1 MRPIVPSSLG
11 VNVPN
16 SLDRDRIQYET
27 RRVTTSLTPTD
38 GESKKMPHLFLTAQ
52 SLSPRTPNG
61 VQTRILLESFPEWKH
76 LFWDAADFRVHDSR
90 STRIESL
97 LFSRFSIF
105 KRDPPPRLAR
115 ALAGFSRWQKNTPKP
130 ALRRWL
136 RTAVKNDVSA
146 VFVSICS
153 INDAE
158 RMQAILME
166 LERPFVV
173 HLWDMLDDDHMKST
187 AFRWLIESAAHVFCL
202 TQEMVD
208 HLSPARPD
216 ATILRFT
223 RGPSRYVA
231 SAPAGGPLRIGLIGN
246 CRPYLDG
253 LSVLNEALRILKR
266 RDYPFS
272 VVYVGSKK
280 RQKEWGERLEGDVEV
295 TGFVESGDERDLLL
309 SQCHVGFLPGPLAPP
324 AINALSKFSIPSRT
338 LDFMATGLP
347 ITGTVHPQ
355 SATATYLETHRL
367 GSGLGTNTPELLAEK
382 LIELSES
389 SRWRVYAERSLQGFE
404 SAQQESR
411 TLEFWLQNAA
421 KIAQTV

>member
-1 MRPIVPSSLG
+1 MPVP
-11 VNVPN
+11 
-16 SLDRDRIQYET
+16 
-27 RRVTTSLTPTD
+27 
-38 GESKKMPHLFLTAQ
+38 LFVTAQ

-61 VQTRILLESFPEWKH
+61 VQTRNFLESFPEWKH
-76 LFWDAADFRVHDSR
+76 LFWDAADFKNHDSR

-97 LFSRFSIF
+97 LFSRYSIF
-105 KRDPPPRLAR
+105 KRDPAPGVAR

-136 RTAVKNDVSA
+136 HTAVKNDVSA

-173 HLWDMLDDDHMKST
+173 HLWDLLDGDHMRSPS
-187 AFRWLIESAAHVFCL
+187 FRWLIESAAHVFCL

-208 HLSPARPD
+208 HLSPTRPD

-223 RGPSRYVA
+223 RPPSKYVA
-231 SAPAGGPLRIGLIGN
+231 TEPSGGPLRIGLIGN

-253 LSVLNEALRILKR
+253 LSVLNEALRILKLR
-266 RDYPFS
+266 NQPFS

-280 RQKEWGERLEGDVEV
+280 RLKEWGERLEGEVEV
-295 TGFVESGDERDLLL
+295 SGFVESGDERDLLL
-309 SQCHVGFLPGPLAPP
+309 SRCHVGFLPGPLAPP
-324 AINALSKFSIPSRT
+324 ATNALSKFSIPSRV

-355 SATATYLETHRL
+355 SATATYLETHGL
-367 GSGLGTNTPELLAEK
+367 GSSLGANTAELLAER
-382 LIELSES
+382 LIELSDS
-389 SRWRVYAERSLQGFE
+389 SAWRGYAERSLQGFE
-404 SAQQESR
+404 SAQRESR

-421 KIAQTV
+421 KIAQTAMG